1 MRSHF
6 RRINSTNM
14 RTIFLLSALFITSLR
29 LIAQMSGT
37 YTVNPGGGG
46 NYTTIAAAISALQTQ
61 GVSGPVTINI
71 VSGVYP
77 EALVIDPIAGASAT
91 NTITF
96 RSATGSAA
104 AVTIA
109 PTTSVMNN
117 GSAAIFV
124 NGADHVHFER
134 MTVDAFLNGIFFT
147 GDVAGLAITGCVVQ
161 GDPLALTW
169 GFGGYLNGVLTDFII
184 EECTF
189 SACLTAISLLGSA
202 SVVHENIVIRR
213 NTLTSSV
220 DLARGLTISHVR
232 DMSIEENVIDLQTP
246 LPSQTVS
253 VPAIRLLDCAGAV
266 VVAKNHL
273 VVNTGDGI
281 TLMDLDSPEETPCLV
296 ENNMVRL
303 IHGPSVAKGLNF
315 SDVDHL
321 VCRQNTV
328 RCDEGHAALKI
339 QRTGVILTGNIFS
352 STTME
357 AVAWLEGPLNFI
369 IDRNLWHAPGSTVVK
384 HRPSMFTPYTSY
396 TLPQWQAMGYDANS
410 IFADPQ
416 FLSTT
421 DLHIAPS
428 SPAVGLAPFPA
439 TVATDIDGDPRPG
452 VASNLVEAGA
462 DELDVCAPM
471 SGTYTIGTGT
481 TAHFPNLNAAK
492 TALYQCGIGG
502 PVTFSITPGTYTEYL
517 SFDTEVPGASA
528 TNVIRW
534 RGQTGN
540 ITSVV
545 LRPPTGIIPLL
556 SIAAVDHMIFENF
569 TLSRTNNQATGLVR
583 ILNTGAPVCQG
594 LVFRNMRFVG
604 NAMTGASNYLVY
616 GTAPDAPASTT
627 FETCEFTNG
636 SIAIKWNGAAGER
649 LVISEC
655 VVTGWRQEGFQLS
668 GMGTGLGV
676 AGNTLISG
684 VGSASAIGLSNCNG
698 SFRVSDN
705 TIDITGIGSGN
716 PMGIGL
722 GNCVCTASKRGSV
735 VNNTIISW
743 HRNRS
748 IGIRMAG
755 TTSYVDVWNNSIS
768 LQNSNH
774 TGSPLEIAS
783 GFTGNNNRVN
793 NNILG
798 AQASYAVYNFTGADI
813 GTLRNNVLYTT
824 QADLAYWN
832 GARADMPA
840 LQAVSSQFAASIEAD
855 PLFVSAST
863 DLHIQPTSPA
873 VAAAH
878 LSTSPSRDFEA
889 QLRPQ
894 PAGTN
899 PDIGADEV
907 DQSAPAA
914 GGKRLDD
921 ADSTVRYFPNPV
933 NDRLTITTDEART
946 TQYRVIDLQG
956 RTALEGQLDL
966 PGVLDLSSVAAGT
979 YLLVTDVEE
988 KAVRIVVQ
996 H

>member
-1 MRSHF
+1 
-6 RRINSTNM
+6 M
-14 RTIFLLSALFITSLR
+14 RTIFLLSALFTTSLR

-46 NYTTIAAAISALQTQ
+46 NYTTIGAAISALQTQ

-117 GSAAIFV
+117 GWAAIFV

-134 MTVDAFLNGIFFT
+134 VTVDAFSNGFFFT

-189 SACLTAISLLGSA
+189 NACLTAISLLGNA

-220 DLARGLTISHVR
+220 DLARGLTMSYVR

-246 LPSQTVS
+246 LPSQMVS
-253 VPAIRLLDCAGAV
+253 VPAIRLLDCAGV
-266 VVAKNHL
+266 VVLAKNHL

-303 IHGPSVAKGLNF
+303 IHGPPVAKGLNF
-315 SDVDHL
+315 SDIDHL

-328 RCDEGHAALKI
+328 RCDAGHAALRT
-339 QRTGVILTGNIFS
+339 QHTGVILTGNIFS

-357 AVAWLEGPLNFI
+357 AVAWFEGPFDFI

-384 HRPSMFTPYTSY
+384 HRPSMFSPYTSY
-396 TLPQWQAMGYDANS
+396 TLTQWQAMGYDANS

-421 DLHIAPS
+421 DLHIAPT

-439 TVATDIDGDPRPG
+439 TVAEDIDGEPRPG
-452 VASNLVEAGA
+452 IASNLVEAGA
-462 DELDVCAPM
+462 DELDVCVPM

-492 TALYQCGIGG
+492 TALYQCGISG
-502 PVTFSITPGTYTEYL
+502 PVTFSIAPGTYTEYL
-517 SFDTEVPGASA
+517 SFDTQVPGASA
-528 TNVIRW
+528 TNFIRW
-534 RGQTGN
+534 SGQTGN
-540 ITSVV
+540 NTSVE

-583 ILNTGAPVCQG
+583 ILNGGAPVCQG

-604 NAMTGASNYLVY
+604 NAMTGAGNYLVY
-616 GTAPDAPASTT
+616 GTAPDASASTT
-627 FETCEFTNG
+627 FEGCEFTNG

-649 LVISEC
+649 LNISEC
-655 VVTGWRQEGFQLS
+655 VVTNCRQNGFDLL

-676 AGNTLISG
+676 VKNTITSSSG
-684 VGSASAIGLSNCNG
+684 SLSSAIGLSNCNG

-705 TIDITGIGSGN
+705 SIDITGTGSGS
-716 PMGIGL
+716 PVGIAL
-722 GNCVCTASKRGSV
+722 GNCVCTSSKRGGV
-735 VNNTIISW
+735 MNNTIISW
-743 HRNRS
+743 QRNRS
-748 IGIRMAG
+748 IGIRMVG

-768 LQNSNH
+768 LQNSIH
-774 TGSPLEIAS
+774 TGSPMEIAS

-793 NNILG
+793 NNILRAQG
-798 AQASYAVYNFTGADI
+798 AYALYNFNGAAL

-824 QADLAYWN
+824 QADLAYWS

-840 LQAVSSQFAASIEAD
+840 LQAVSSQFTASLEAD
-855 PLFVSAST
+855 PLFVSASS
-863 DLHIQPTSPA
+863 DLHIQSTSPA

-878 LSTSPSRDFEA
+878 LSTSTSHDFEG
-889 QLRPQ
+889 QVRPR

-914 GGKRLDD
+914 GGKRLDERT
-921 ADSTVRYFPNPV
+921 SSVRYFPNPV
-933 NDRLTITTDEART
+933 NDRLTITTEEART

-956 RTALEGQLDL
+956 RTALEGRIDL
-966 PGVLDLSSVAAGT
+966 PVVLDLSSLASGT
-979 YLLVTDVEE
+979 YLLVTDAEE